1 MKQYIQALTH
11 VRNYPKTL
19 VEEADY
25 LVTDDRGSRNSWR
38 HDQAYTQHPPKSIE
52 DIDEEDEDAILGDD
66 GELFEENVNDIGD
79 AELSSQW
86 EEFCFEPGSKRCE
99 RLWQPQR
106 RKHHSL
112 TCSGQ
117 EF

>member
-1 MKQYIQALTH
+1 MI
-11 VRNYPKTL
+11 
-19 VEEADY
+19 VEVEIPGA
-25 LVTDDRGSRNSWR
+25 TTRPTPN
-38 HDQAYTQHPPKSIE
+38 TIE
-52 DIDEEDEDAILGDD
+52 DIDEEDAILGDD
-66 GELFEENVNDIGD
+66 GELFEENVNALGD

-112 TCSGQ
+112 TCSGR

>member
-1 MKQYIQALTH
+1 M
-11 VRNYPKTL
+11 
-19 VEEADY
+19 
-25 LVTDDRGSRNSWR
+25 TDDRGSRNSWR
-38 HDQAYTQHPPKSIE
+38 HDQAYTQQPPKSIE

-66 GELFEENVNDIGD
+66 GELFEENVHDIGV
-79 AELSSQW
+79 AEISSQW
-86 EEFCFEPGSKRCE
+86 KEFCFEPGSKRCE
-99 RLWQPQR
+99 RLWQPRR